1 MDAKDYELIR
11 KFGEEIHQLMVAYKM
26 AYESPIKMPGIRKLT
41 PIENELLSL
50 LEWDDE
56 ISMKTI
62 SKILGVANST
72 ITSAVNRLENKG
84 LITRIVT
91 DGDKRA
97 FNLKL
102 TNDGRDVTNFRKFK
116 KTQFFTEILQSLNTV
131 EERVAL
137 VELVGKVSDAM
148 MTLTDDQKRR
158 SHMNA
163 LEKEYYDFGPWLI
176 EVKEYDD
183 IPSQYHSK
191 RDVILSASYCFK
203 VPIKKEWRNT
213 HPGML
218 LYHTVIAVHPEKVVI
233 LKAKDGDVE
242 QTEIPVEDIRYIVH
256 STDLL
261 DSHIIISTDV
271 DLFDIDYNSVSQEI
285 SNQVINMMREYVFKV
300 SDKVHLEEIHE
311 VKHIESSIYREL
323 MNKGK
328 VGDSMK
334 VIAFQPFMKLERHN
348 PSTLEVILQTHK
360 KYELQDMAILTNG
373 KELIVVNRNK
383 EVKRTKDVDY
393 SFRHTFIQFD
403 DISKI
408 TLVDEPDMEHLR
420 SLVIHVGDTKL
431 SFKVSD
437 AFDANALID
446 LIS

>member
-1 MDAKDYELIR
+1 MDAQDYALIK
-11 KFGEEIHQLMVAYKM
+11 KFGEQIHQLVIAYKI
-26 AYESPIKMPGIRKLT
+26 AYETPIKMPGIRKLT
-41 PIENELLSL
+41 PIESELLSL

-56 ISMKTI
+56 VSMKDIT
-62 SKILGVANST
+62 KILGVPSST

-84 LITRIVT
+84 LISRTVT

-97 FNLKL
+97 FNIKL

-116 KTQFFTEILQSLNTV
+116 KTQFFTEMLQSLKTQ
-131 EERVAL
+131 EERTAL
-137 VELVGKVSDAM
+137 VELLEKVSDTM
-148 MTLTDDQKRR
+148 ISLTDDQKRR
-158 SHMNA
+158 GHMNA

-176 EVKEYDD
+176 DIKEYDD
-183 IPSQYHSK
+183 IPPQYHNK
-191 RDVILSASYCFK
+191 QDVILNASYCFK
-203 VPIKKEWRNT
+203 VPIEKEWRNI

-218 LYHTVIAVHPEKVVI
+218 LYHTVIAIHPDKICI
-233 LKAKDGDVE
+233 LRAKGNEVKQTDVN
-242 QTEIPVEDIRYIVH
+242 VEEVRYIVH

-261 DSHIIISTDV
+261 DSHIIIGTD
-271 DLFDIDYNSVSQEI
+271 DEIFDIDYNSVSQEI
-285 SNQVINMMREYVFKV
+285 SNHVINMMREYVFKT
-300 SDKVHLEEIHE
+300 SDKIKLEDIHE

-323 MNKGK
+323 MNKDEKAG
-328 VGDSMK
+328 GMK

-373 KELIVVNRNK
+373 RELIVVNRNK

-403 DISKI
+403 DISNI
-408 TLVDEPDMEHLR
+408 VLSNDERMEHLKT
-420 SLVIHVGDTKL
+420 LTINVGKTNL
-431 SFKVSD
+431 SCKVSD